1 MNIVFFGPQGS
12 GKGTQARLLSEKFG
26 FYYFEAGQFL
36 REIAKTNEMVRNM
49 QASGVL
55 VPDEETS
62 SYITSFLDS
71 KNLYDD
77 IVFDGFPRTMLQ
89 YKILKRWMD
98 EKEVKLDMGF
108 VINVSVEESTRRL
121 SSRRQDPDTDKIY
134 NLLTDKP
141 PAEIDVN
148 SLIQRNDDR
157 PDAIKKRL
165 EIYKDQTMILINEI
179 KKATQ
184 LFEIDGERSVDE
196 IQKDL
201 VDIVSKVKES

>member
-12 GKGTQARLLSEKFG
+12 GKGTQARLLSEKFR

-62 SYITSFLDS
+62 SYVTSFLDS
-71 KNLYDD
+71 KSLYDD
-77 IVFDGFPRTMLQ
+77 IIFDGFPRTMLQ
-89 YKILKRWMD
+89 YKTLKKWMD
-98 EKEVKLDMGF
+98 EKEVKLDIAF
-108 VINVSVEESTRRL
+108 VINISAEESTRRL
-121 SSRRQDPDTDKIY
+121 SSRRQDPDTGKIY

-141 PAEIDVN
+141 PAEIDVD

-165 EIYKDQTMILINEI
+165 EIYRDQTMTLINEI
-179 KKATQ
+179 KKVTQ

-196 IQKDL
+196 IQSDL
-201 VDIVSKVKES
+201 VDIVSKVKKA